1 MFSTFPSTPRGRS
14 RFSKALPVAPDQSS
28 AENEKSS
35 TMMPTQSPLPPL
47 PKDAMVP
54 PKTIPRRPIG
64 GQAPPAKPPSIRSL
78 SSVYSDS
85 PGLSRTISNGS
96 SRDTKDSL
104 RSGGS
109 SEGDHPPPPPKDKED
124 QSREARTNI
133 LDSPISLTSSPQRPE
148 IWKRRSVKSE
158 RSIVF
163 PDLKLAK
170 SNGSTAS
177 PPKRQEQ
184 PTERPL
190 PRSITGRKPVPA
202 RPAPPQPDLMG
213 NRLAK
218 LEGKLEN
225 KLKKKPSSEDTSKQD
240 EAPPQQY
247 PSFQRLPTPEYL
259 KADVQQPS
267 TPQVLS
273 PISPFTPPEETAPQ
287 LPPKAEARANHQH
300 QNPTT
305 KPPTMSDTEIPDLLA
320 THSREP
326 SETLT
331 ITSEPQVMRSPQPKK
346 AFAAR
351 ILTPQPSPDKA
362 SPLTL
367 GSPAAHNTYFPTLQS
382 PAAQGTVFPGPPL
395 DLVHYDCYQSHKFMR
410 GSRNQLCPV
419 ACMICQRKDAERFY
433 GTGDTRLMDL
443 GKYGVMVDG
452 TIMMH
457 IDGIVAPGTGYR
469 WFMVGRIC
477 RYYSYVIV

>member
-1 MFSTFPSTPRGRS
+1 MFSTFPSTPRGRP
-14 RFSKALPVAPDQSS
+14 RFSKALPVAPDPAST
-28 AENEKSS
+28 EKEKSS
-35 TMMPTQSPLPPL
+35 TMMTAQSPLPPL
-47 PKDAMVP
+47 PKDAVPP
-54 PKTIPRRPIG
+54 PKTIPRRPVG
-64 GQAPPAKPPSIRSL
+64 GQTQPAKPPSIRSL

-85 PGLSRTISNGS
+85 PGLSRTLSNDS
-96 SRDTKDSL
+96 SRDAKDSL
-104 RSGGS
+104 RSGDL
-109 SEGDHPPPPPKDKED
+109 SEGDHPPLPPKDKED
-124 QSREARTNI
+124 PSREAQTNI
-133 LDSPISLTSSPQRPE
+133 LDSPISLTNSPQRPE
-148 IWKRRSVKSE
+148 IWKRRSIRSE

-184 PTERPL
+184 TTDRRPL
-190 PRSITGRKPVPA
+190 PRSITGRKPIPA

-213 NRLAK
+213 NKLAK

-225 KLKKKPSSEDTSKQD
+225 KLKKKHSSEDTSTTQN

-259 KADVQQPS
+259 NADVQQPA

-273 PISPFTPPEETAPQ
+273 PVSPFTPPEETAPQ
-287 LPPKAEARANHQH
+287 LPPKAEARANR

-305 KPPTMSDTEIPDLLA
+305 KPSTMSDTEIPDLLS

-351 ILTPQPSPDKA
+351 ILTPQPSPDKR

-382 PAAQGTVFPGPPL
+382 PTAQGTVFPGPPL
-395 DLVHYDCYQSHKFMR
+395 DVVHYDCYQSHKFMR
-410 GSRNQLCPV
+410 GSRNALCPV
-419 ACMICQRKDAERFY
+419 ACMICQKKDAEMRWRCTWCCLSAC
-433 GTGDTRLMDL
+433 GSCMQVLSSIPGKDL
-443 GKYGVMVDG
+443 KVCLERIENGK
-452 TIMMH
+452 
-457 IDGIVAPGTGYR
+457 
-469 WFMVGRIC
+469 
-477 RYYSYVIV
+477 